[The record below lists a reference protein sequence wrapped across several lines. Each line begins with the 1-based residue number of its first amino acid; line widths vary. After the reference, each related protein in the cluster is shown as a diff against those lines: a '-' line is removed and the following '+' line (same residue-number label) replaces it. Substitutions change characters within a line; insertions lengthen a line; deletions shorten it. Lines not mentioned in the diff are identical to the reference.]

1 MDVFSNGVVEMDTL
15 FPLCQK
21 HDTETLLKTWLSEA
35 DLQAKQAGLLLPATL

>member
-21 HDTETLLKTWLSEA
+21 QDTEASLKTLLFEP
-35 DLQAKQAGLLLPATL
+35 DLQAKQVGC